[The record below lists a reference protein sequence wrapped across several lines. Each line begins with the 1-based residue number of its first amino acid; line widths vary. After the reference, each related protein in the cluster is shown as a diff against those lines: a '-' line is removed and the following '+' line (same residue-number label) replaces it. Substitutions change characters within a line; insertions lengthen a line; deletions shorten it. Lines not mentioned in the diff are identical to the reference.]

1 MINEKMQDAI
11 NEQINAEIFSA
22 YLYLS
27 MSAWFEA
34 NAMGGFANWM
44 RVQYQEEMAHA
55 MRFFTFVN
63 DRGGRVI
70 LKAIDAPKTEWGSVI
85 EIFEETLE
93 HERHVTAL
101 IHKLVDLSIELGDH
115 ATNQMLQWF
124 VEEQVEEEA
133 SAETLLDELR
143 LIGDA
148 KSGLFMMNRELG
160 QRTFTA
166 PAAEE

>member
-11 NEQINAEIFSA
+11 NEQINAEIYSA

-34 NAMGGFANWM
+34 NAMAGFANWM

-55 MRFFTFVN
+55 MRLYDFIN

-70 LKAIDAPKTEWGSVI
+70 LKAIDGPKTEWNSVV

-101 IHKLVDLSIELGDH
+101 IHKLVDLSIELSDH

-124 VEEQVEEEA
+124 VEEQVEEE
-133 SAETLLDELR
+133 STAETLLDELR

-148 KSGLFMMNRELG
+148 KSGLFMMNRELA
-160 QRTFTA
+160 QRTFVP
-166 PAAEE
+166 PATGQ